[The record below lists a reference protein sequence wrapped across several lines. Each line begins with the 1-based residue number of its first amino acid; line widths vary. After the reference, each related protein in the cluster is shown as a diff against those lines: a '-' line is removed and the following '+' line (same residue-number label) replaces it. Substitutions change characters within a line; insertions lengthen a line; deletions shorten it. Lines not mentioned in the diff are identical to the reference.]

1 MLHTISGTQPGY
13 PGPKR
18 RHFGPQSLHFTDW
31 GEVKFQ
37 KPFPLTLQIGVQYDV
52 VLDPGNPVV
61 YLEVCVAALLLI
73 YAPSCFFIHRYL
85 YRINIL
91 VM

>member
-13 PGPKR
+13 LGPKHR
-18 RHFGPQSLHFTDW
+18 CFGPQSLHFTDW

-37 KPFPLTLQIGVQYDV
+37 KPFPFTLQIGVQNDV

-61 YLEVCVAALLLI
+61 YPEVYLAALLLI
-73 YAPSCFFIHRYL
+73 YAPSCLFIYGFL